1 MTKIE
6 IPLDIPDVEIENIEI
21 NKEGDI
27 IITVRSTVKGTR
39 CHKCGRK
46 ITKLHCHD
54 REITLRH
61 LSILGRKVYIRI
73 RPERY
78 QCTHCSGNPTT
89 TQKLQWYEPRSPH
102 TIAYEEHVLRELVGS
117 TVSDVCIKEDLGYEA
132 VMGII
137 QRHIK
142 TEVEWSEIER
152 LDVIGIDEISLK
164 KGHKDF
170 VTVVTARTDG
180 RIIILAVLNGRK
192 KSTVKAFLASIPKR
206 LKKTIL
212 ALCSDLYEGYI
223 NAAKEVF
230 GANVIIVVDRFHVAK
245 LYRNGLDELRK
256 KELKRLKKELS
267 KEEYKKLKGAMW
279 ILRKDIEG
287 LKVEDLEVLKWLFKC
302 SPILELAYKLCN
314 ELTDIFEGDYS
325 KSEAK
330 RKINRWKKRVIK
342 SRLSCFNR
350 FLSTLDKWMDGITNY
365 FINRQT
371 SGFVEG
377 FNNKIKVIKRRCYGI
392 LNVKHLFQRIH
403 LDLEGYS
410 LFA

>member
-1 MTKIE
+1 MAKIE
-6 IPLDIPDVEIENIEI
+6 IPLDIPDVEIENVEI

-73 RPERY
+73 RPARY

-102 TIAYEEHVLRELVGS
+102 TIAYEEHVLRELVNS
-117 TVSDVCIKEDLGYEA
+117 TVSDVRIKEDLGYEA

-142 TEVEWSEIER
+142 TEVEWSVIER

-206 LKKTIL
+206 LRKTIL
-212 ALCSDLYEGYI
+212 AVCSDLYEGYI

-267 KEEYKKLKGAMW
+267 KAEYKKLKGAMW

-287 LKVEDLEVLKWLFKC
+287 LTVEDLEDLKWLFKC
-302 SPILELAYKLCN
+302 SPILKLAYKLCN

-325 KSEAK
+325 KSAAQ
-330 RKINRWKKRVIK
+330 RKINRWKERVIK
-342 SRLSCFNR
+342 SGLSCFNS
-350 FLSTLDKWMDGITNY
+350 FLSTLDKWMEGIANY